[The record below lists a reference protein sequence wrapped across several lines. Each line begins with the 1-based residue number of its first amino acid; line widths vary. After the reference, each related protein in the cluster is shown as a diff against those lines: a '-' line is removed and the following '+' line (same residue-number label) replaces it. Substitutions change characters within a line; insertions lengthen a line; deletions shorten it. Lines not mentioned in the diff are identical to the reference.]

1 MQVIASVQPPFH
13 TSALADCV
21 TFMTSVITP
30 CPVTITIT
38 APTISSTVTTA
49 VTNTQSTTFQTAT
62 DTTVTQTIS
71 STTTITVV
79 PAQKRNMVARQNAS
93 LGPARNPFDSNKNV
107 EKRLVLVN
115 VCSAVTSKP
124 SLVPIYASACRGT
137 VRYSSACV
145 CDGVTAGVTT
155 LSAVTSTLYTT
166 PTTTVTATNSFSV
179 TNVISQTRT
188 IVSTTTQTAVAT
200 ATVNVQKF
208 YLTAQFAEGS
218 TSDNIGHLTAL
229 GSQASFI
236 DFGSDLTQAAH
247 FHLDPVSQG
256 LILTGSSGQAAYFS
270 RNVGASTF
278 VLVTTASY
286 ATSQGGELLT
296 CTVSQSQQ
304 LTCGPS
310 GFQTWWL
317 CGGHLNLVRDGY
329 DFTNACNAGT
339 ASKLNGIAVVT
350 VS

>member
-1 MQVIASVQPPFH
+1 MQVVASVQPPFH

-21 TFMTSVITP
+21 SFMTSVVTP
-30 CPVTITIT
+30 CPVTTTIT

-49 VTNTQSTTFQTAT
+49 VTNTQSTTSQTAT
-62 DTTVTQTIS
+62 ETTVTQTIS

-79 PAQKRNMVARQNAS
+79 PAQKRDMVARQNAS
-93 LGPARNPFDSNKNV
+93 PGPAKNPFDSGKNV
-107 EKRLVLVN
+107 EKRLVPAN
-115 VCSAVTSKP
+115 VCSAFTSKP
-124 SLVPIYASACRGT
+124 SLVPTYASACKGT

-166 PTTTVTATNSFSV
+166 PTTTVTVTNSFSV
-179 TNVISQTRT
+179 TNVISQTST
-188 IVSTTTQTAVAT
+188 IVSTVTQTAIAT

-208 YLTAQFAEGS
+208 YLTAQFADGS
-218 TSDNIGHLTAL
+218 TSNNIGHLTAL
-229 GSQASFI
+229 SSQASFI
-236 DFGSDLTQAAH
+236 DFGSDLTQAAD
-247 FHLDPVSQG
+247 FYLDPVSQS
-256 LILTGSSGQAAYFS
+256 LVLTGTSGQAAYFS
-270 RNVGASTF
+270 RNVGPATF
-278 VLVTTASY
+278 VLVTTDSY
-286 ATSQGGELLT
+286 ATSQGGQLLS

-317 CGGHLNLVRDGY
+317 CGGHLNLVQDGY
-329 DFTNACNAGT
+329 DFTNTCSAGI
-339 ASKLNGIAVVT
+339 ASKLSGIAVVA